1 MSLDSACWPK
11 IPPNV
16 LRSIQKRDSKKE
28 TKRTGPTMIREKR
41 DSVTGFGEG
50 SEKDTRRLAILMAV
64 DAVGP
69 EGR

>member
-1 MSLDSACWPK
+1 
-11 IPPNV
+11 
-16 LRSIQKRDSKKE
+16 
-28 TKRTGPTMIREKR
+28 MIREKR
-41 DSVTGFGEG
+41 DSVTGDGEG